1 MLTPAK
7 KEYFRRLLNKRAEE
21 LQKRNGNPVVTIA
34 QSVAETVAQPLDV
47 VDKAALAL
55 DLDLNIHMKE
65 RERKLFLKIREALS
79 RLNDGTYGIC
89 EECGKDISFTR
100 LNARPVTTLCID
112 CKKKQEAEEKVRGL

>member
-21 LQKRNGNPVVTIA
+21 LQKRHGNPLVTIA
-34 QSVAETVAQPLDV
+34 QSAAETVAQPLDV
-47 VDKAALAL
+47 VDKAAVEL

-65 RERKLFLKIREALS
+65 RDRKLLLKIREALA

-89 EECGKDISFTR
+89 EECGNNISFTR
-100 LNARPVTTLCID
+100 LRARPVTTSCIH
-112 CKKKQEAEEKVRGL
+112 CKKKQEAKERVRGL